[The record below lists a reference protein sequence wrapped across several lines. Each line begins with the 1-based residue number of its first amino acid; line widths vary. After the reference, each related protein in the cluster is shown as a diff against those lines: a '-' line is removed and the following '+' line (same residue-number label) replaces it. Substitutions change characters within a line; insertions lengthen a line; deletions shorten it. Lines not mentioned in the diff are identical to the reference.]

1 MSFYIYIYM
10 QGIFLLAISFLTTF
24 ILSKTT
30 NLKPVANYNNKF
42 EYIPVLTSNILA
54 DLLIVYITFSGI
66 LSVKNSKSWNILTK
80 WYKKYRLSAMIADIL
95 IGVLYL
101 LLARYLVFAFK
112 LNFNLFTFA
121 IFAVAI
127 QLTFDF
133 LFYLLF
139 STIPKKQNDMLDMFK
154 EWGKFAGLD
163 ALWGDSILVIVG
175 VIVSAFLNQQSVDF
189 NLVTL
194 ILSCYLVPYIIYKKN

>member
-1 MSFYIYIYM
+1 M

-66 LSVKNSKSWNILTK
+66 LSVKNSKSWNIITK

>member
-1 MSFYIYIYM
+1 M